1 MNTAAR
7 NDGRDWVE
15 TAFDLDV
22 TGKQVVDPT
31 NIHPPHDTV
40 PTAGMVV
47 PRSII
52 FRLMTPDT
60 IAISTLAPGR
70 TSGSSWRVIPVM
82 LPRDGILRLIYV
94 AFFKRAIDLVLAS
107 VLLVLLLPIMLA
119 ITIWIMV
126 DSSGNP
132 FYSQRRIGHRQRQFT
147 ILKFRSMVVD
157 AHSILER
164 NPELV
169 AQHATHWKIIKDV
182 RVTRCGAFLRRNSLD
197 ELPQLLNVIRGE
209 MSIVGPRPYLPTE
222 LRDEYGKHADVITSV
237 RPGMT
242 GLWQVSGR
250 SVLTPWRRI
259 ELDEQYASTCS
270 LNLDLFVLIKTIKV
284 VFSRHGAY

>member
-1 MNTAAR
+1 M
-7 NDGRDWVE
+7 
-15 TAFDLDV
+15 
-22 TGKQVVDPT
+22 
-31 NIHPPHDTV
+31 
-40 PTAGMVV
+40 
-47 PRSII
+47 
-52 FRLMTPDT
+52 
-60 IAISTLAPGR
+60 
-70 TSGSSWRVIPVM
+70 
-82 LPRDGILRLIYV
+82 PRDGILRLFYA
-94 AFFKRAIDLVLAS
+94 AFFKRAIDLVLAW
-107 VLLVLLLPIMLA
+107 VLLVLLFPIMLA

-147 ILKFRSMVVD
+147 IFKFRSMVVD
-157 AHSILER
+157 AHHILER
-164 NPELV
+164 NPELA

-182 RVTRCGAFLRRNSLD
+182 RVTRCGAFLRGNSLD

-250 SVLTPWRRI
+250 SVLTPSRRI

-284 VFSRHGAY
+284 VLSRHGAH